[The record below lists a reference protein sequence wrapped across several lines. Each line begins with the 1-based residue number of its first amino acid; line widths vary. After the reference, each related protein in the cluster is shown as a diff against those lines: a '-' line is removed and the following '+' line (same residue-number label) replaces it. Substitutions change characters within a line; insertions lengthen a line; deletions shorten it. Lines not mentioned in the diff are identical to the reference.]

1 MQPFADT
8 EEYRTEISISKKTM
22 LLLFPVFAVLTFAC
36 PVGVVMHIMSMNVP
50 VTAVMVVFCVC
61 SLVVSL
67 YLGYIAVIC
76 FFQLLN
82 NRPVYV
88 ISRTGLTIN
97 SRGAA
102 IGIGEIPWSDVTK
115 ITVYEDQKFWMSF
128 KWICLI
134 VQNPD
139 HYIDKQNH
147 KKWRCVMI
155 RSFDVCRTPIAISGT
170 GLAVS
175 FDELLKIVN
184 EYYAMSQY

>member
-1 MQPFADT
+1 MQPFAN
-8 EEYRTEISISKKTM
+8 TEISVSKKTM
-22 LLLFPVFAVLTFAC
+22 LLLFLVFAILTFAC
-36 PVGVVMHIMSMNVP
+36 PVGVVIHIMGMNAP

-67 YLGYIAVIC
+67 YLGYIAVTC

-82 NRPVYV
+82 HRPVYV
-88 ISRTGLTIN
+88 ISKTGLTIN
-97 SRGAA
+97 SRGTA

-139 HYIDKQNH
+139 DYIGKQNH
-147 KKWRCVMI
+147 KKRRCVML
-155 RSFDVCRTPIAISGT
+155 RSSEVCGTPIAISGT